1 MVDSSIIAIVRR
13 YLDTVTRAGIPA
25 DKAVLYGSFAR
36 GEQRKDSDIDVLVLS
51 PLFDRVKASKAL
63 DLLWRLTRQV
73 DIRIEPVAVGVRE
86 FEEDD
91 GSPLIGVARRDGF
104 VVSLPT
110 AATVNE
116 EASDYVGKQ
125 EES

>member
-13 YLDTVTRAGIPA
+13 YLDTVMRAGIPA
-25 DKAVLYGSFAR
+25 EKAVIYGSFAR

-51 PLFDRVKASKAL
+51 PLFDRLKESKVL

-73 DIRIEPVAVGVRE
+73 DIRIEPIAVGVRE
-86 FEEDD
+86 FDEDD

-104 VVSLPT
+104 VVSLPAT
-110 AATVNE
+110 AMVHE
-116 EASDYVGKQ
+116 GSPEYGGRIK
-125 EES
+125 EK

>member
-1 MVDSSIIAIVRR
+1 MVDSSVIAIVRR
-13 YLDTVTRAGIPA
+13 YLDAVMRAGIPA
-25 DKAVLYGSFAR
+25 EKAVIYGSFAR

-51 PLFDRVKASKAL
+51 PLFDQLKESKVL

-73 DIRIEPVAVGVRE
+73 DIRIEPIAVGVRE
-86 FEEDD
+86 FEKDD

-110 AATVNE
+110 AAMVHE
-116 EASDYVGKQ
+116 GSAEYGGKT
-125 EES
+125 EGA

>member
-13 YLDTVTRAGIPA
+13 YLDTVMRAGIPA
-25 DKAVLYGSFAR
+25 EKAIIYGSFAR

-51 PLFDRVKASKAL
+51 PLFDRLKESKVL

-73 DIRIEPVAVGVRE
+73 DIRIEPIAVGVRE
-86 FEEDD
+86 FDEDD

-104 VVSLPT
+104 VVSLP
-110 AATVNE
+110 AAAMVHE
-116 EASDYVGKQ
+116 GSPEYGGRIK
-125 EES
+125 EK

>member
-1 MVDSSIIAIVRR
+1 MVDSSVIAIVRR
-13 YLDTVTRAGIPA
+13 YLDTVMRAGIPA
-25 DKAVLYGSFAR
+25 EKAVIYGSFAR

-51 PLFDRVKASKAL
+51 PLFDRLKECKVL

-73 DIRIEPVAVGVRE
+73 DIRIEPIAVGVRE
-86 FEEDD
+86 FDEDD

-110 AATVNE
+110 TAMVHEGSPEYGGRTK
-116 EASDYVGKQ
+116 GK
-125 EES
+125 

>member
-13 YLDTVTRAGIPA
+13 YLDAVMRAGIPA
-25 DKAVLYGSFAR
+25 EKAVIYGSFAR

-51 PLFDRVKASKAL
+51 PLFDRLKESKVL

-73 DIRIEPVAVGVRE
+73 DIRIEPIAVGVRE
-86 FEEDD
+86 FDEDD

-104 VVSLPT
+104 VVSLPAT
-110 AATVNE
+110 AMVHE
-116 EASDYVGKQ
+116 GSPEYGGRIKGK
-125 EES
+125 